1 MKIAVKLCK
10 MHKTKKII
18 NEPEDFKKRHN
29 QKIRINL
36 PKKFT

>member
-18 NEPEDFKKRHN
+18 NEPEDF
-29 QKIRINL
+29 
-36 PKKFT
+36 TETVVSV